1 MCKVN
6 GATDIIKWVDHVQ
19 EASDKAA
26 KDARNTYD
34 TFLESCLAPWG
45 INKFNA
51 CNHLNRIRIE
61 EEKRDDRND
70 PTDPRMTYQ
79 RFYIDGEYEFT
90 VVFKQQPINEG
101 GYITGMITTYKKVV
115 EQDRVPNDMPNEE
128 VINTLKCL
136 MNSTPES
143 ATSKR
148 DKALNKAIA
157 ALEEQDKYQW
167 IFACVNDP
175 KWDSLFEK
183 VEKALGFKLFYW
195 QKTYI
200 LRLGYRRSGETT
212 AMVLKKLLD
221 TEAEPIDFSRPT
233 RNKKSDFFRKD
244 LMRIKEKLDKAG
256 IKTREVWHSKAE
268 RDAWYKERSTENIQT
283 SIDSTVSQN
292 RSRNYSGLFDTEN

>member
-1 MCKVN
+1 MCKIDPTVKKWFDTVN
-6 GATDIIKWVDHVQ
+6 NMGQNIAYH
-19 EASDKAA
+19 
-26 KDARNTYD
+26 ARHEYD
-34 TFLESCLAPWG
+34 TFLEKCLEPYG
-45 INKFNA
+45 VDKINAALNA
-51 CNHLNRIRIE
+51 DRVRIE
-61 EEKRDDRND
+61 EENLHIEGFE
-70 PTDPRMTYQ
+70 TVSYQ
-79 RFYIDGEYEFT
+79 RFYIDGKYAFT
-90 VVFKQQPINEG
+90 IVMTQAFETTNNECC
-101 GYITGMITTYKKVV
+101 TRCRTTYDKVV
-115 EQDRVPNDMPNEE
+115 EQDLVPNEMPNEE

-136 MNSTPES
+136 MNSTSES

-157 ALEEQDKYQW
+157 ALEEQDKYKW
-167 IFACVNDP
+167 IFAGVN
-175 KWDSLFEK
+175 KTEWDSLFEK
-183 VEKALGFKLFYW
+183 VEKALGFKLFFW

-244 LMRIKEKLDKAG
+244 LLRIKEKLDKAG

-283 SIDSTVSQN
+283 SIDSTVSQKN

>member
-1 MCKVN
+1 MCKIDPTVKKWFDTVN
-6 GATDIIKWVDHVQ
+6 DMGQNISCH
-19 EASDKAA
+19 
-26 KDARNTYD
+26 ARNEYD
-34 TFLESCLAPWG
+34 TFLEKCLEPYG
-45 INKFNA
+45 IDKFNA
-51 CNHLNRIRIE
+51 YNHLNRIRIE

-70 PTDPRMTYQ
+70 STDLRMTYQ

-90 VVFKQQPINEG
+90 VVFKQQPVNEG
-101 GYITGMITTYKKVV
+101 GYITGMITTYEKVV
-115 EQDRVPNDMPNEE
+115 EQDRVPKKEPMTNKEAAEILETVRGMSASKEE
-128 VINTLKCL
+128 DEAFN
-136 MNSTPES
+136 M
-143 ATSKR
+143 
-148 DKALNKAIA
+148 AIS

-175 KWDSLFEK
+175 KWDSLFEE
-183 VEKALGFKLFYW
+183 VENALGFKLFFW

-200 LRLGYRRSGETT
+200 LKDCYRRSGGTT
-212 AMVLKKLLD
+212 AMVLKRLLN

-244 LMRIKEKLDKAG
+244 LLRIKEKLDKAG

-268 RDAWYKERSTENIQT
+268 RDAWYKERSAENIRT